1 MGNVKSMSNKIQST
15 TDNRKQSQPHIVEPV
30 KLPEVVNEQEKQW
43 KMSERDIAFLCS
55 QTGFTPD
62 EITRWH
68 KKFFHDNPDGRLDRN
83 EFRKFYPLLRNETP
97 ERLSDICDHIFRA
110 FDVDGNG
117 YVEFG
122 EFLLGFA
129 ISSRGDLR
137 SRLNYA
143 FECYDI
149 DSNGYLTEDEIEPV
163 IRAMYTLL
171 GIKHVEDYP
180 PEKFAKDLMQKL
192 DVSHNGR
199 VTKDEFIHFLMKD
212 GLYRNTV
219 NPFQ

>member
-1 MGNVKSMSNKIQST
+1 MGNTKSASNMSQCAIK
-15 TDNRKQSQPHIVEPV
+15 NRRRSQKSVSEPIT
-30 KLPEVVNEQEKQW
+30 LTVVDQEQPSRWQL
-43 KMSERDIAFLCS
+43 SERDLAFLS
-55 QTGFTPD
+55 TQTGFSSE
-62 EITRWH
+62 EILRWH
-68 KKFFHDNPDGRLDRN
+68 KKFFHDNPDGRLDCVA
-83 EFRKFYPLLRNETP
+83 FRQFYRLLRNETP
-97 ERLSDICDHIFRA
+97 ERLNDMCDHIFRA

-129 ISSRGDLR
+129 ISSHGDLR

-143 FECYDI
+143 FECYDL

-163 IRAMYTLL
+163 LRAMYTLL
-171 GIKHVEDYP
+171 GIKHVQDYP
-180 PEKFAKDLMQKL
+180 PEKFAKDLMKKL
-192 DVSHNGR
+192 DISQDGR

-212 GLYRNTV
+212 DIYRNTV